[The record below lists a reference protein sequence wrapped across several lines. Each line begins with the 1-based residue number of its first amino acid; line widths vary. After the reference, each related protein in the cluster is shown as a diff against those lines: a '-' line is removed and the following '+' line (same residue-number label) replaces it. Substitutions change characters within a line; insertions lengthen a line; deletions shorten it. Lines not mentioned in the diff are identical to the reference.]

1 MQQDERKHTPSYP
14 LDLHY
19 LAVLLQRRGR
29 PAKARDCY
37 ENALKAYEDV
47 GKSHEKLLALKAL
60 CWVDYGIL
68 LQSSLFE
75 FEAAVDYFRK
85 ARDAVKETNAPQDLF
100 DAYILCREAA
110 AYRRLGRFVLSDRR
124 MYEARALMAKLDPAE
139 LQPQSSAMWK
149 QDAVAFMEQCK
160 FKEASLSFKRSQR
173 ILENLLAKGG
183 DRYLCLI
190 ELFHIKH
197 GLALIERFQG
207 QDEESLKQFRKLTPE
222 IGEAFRDLDSQESM
236 SNFTEV
242 RHLLC
247 ERYVN
252 SLERQADCSL
262 FGQTPDYAEAAD
274 DYRRACGPVVTCPR
288 TNETSSTSI
297 SSTAARPRSASC
309 HPASKTLS
317 WPKTCAGRPTGSN
330 GACGTNRISTSFPP
344 RSGSPRRSHGLWHGL
359 AMDASS
365 DHG

>member
-1 MQQDERKHTPSYP
+1 
-14 LDLHY
+14 
-19 LAVLLQRRGR
+19 
-29 PAKARDCY
+29 
-37 ENALKAYEDV
+37 
-47 GKSHEKLLALKAL
+47 
-60 CWVDYGIL
+60 
-68 LQSSLFE
+68 
-75 FEAAVDYFRK
+75 
-85 ARDAVKETNAPQDLF
+85 
-100 DAYILCREAA
+100 
-110 AYRRLGRFVLSDRR
+110 
-124 MYEARALMAKLDPAE
+124 MAKLDPAE
-139 LQPQSSAMWK
+139 LQPLSSGMWK

-222 IGEAFRDLDSQESM
+222 IFEAFRDLDSSQESM

-274 DYRRACGPVVTCPR
+274 DYRRALRACGYLPEDKRDVVHLDLLYRRAAALSLLPPSVKDPELAENLCREADRIERRLRDEQNIDELPAKIRLAQAIAR
-288 TNETSSTSI
+288 TL
-297 SSTAARPRSASC
+297 ARPCDGRQLG
-309 HPASKTLS
+309 PAAD
-317 WPKTCAGRPTGSN
+317 AGNDP
-330 GACGTNRISTSFPP
+330 
-344 RSGSPRRSHGLWHGL
+344 
-359 AMDASS
+359 
-365 DHG
+365 